1 LAAARALLDQER
13 VMLIPQ
19 SRATPPMNLRI
30 WMGAFPALPVVSAS
44 ASASATAA
52 ADATVAMPGM
62 GTAATAEAAAAVQPR
77 WGIICRIS
85 CESIFQARL
94 FTDTEVKSE
103 PAVFRPRSDLGNP
116 PSSGNLGNLTCSTYL
131 SVDYEDYVLFE
142 VKLSEG
148 EMGNFENL
156 RDDWRLATVRVTEVE
171 PVVKYV
177 HST

>member
-1 LAAARALLDQER
+1 
-13 VMLIPQ
+13 
-19 SRATPPMNLRI
+19 MNLRI

-44 ASASATAA
+44 ASASATANDLRTLA
-52 ADATVAMPGM
+52 FVPPLLAVSAIHP
-62 GTAATAEAAAAVQPR
+62 AEAAAAVQPR